1 MTNEQKREMTLSQI
15 KQTEL
20 DILRYFKAFCEK
32 ENIRFFLSNG
42 TLLGAVKYG
51 GFIPWDDDVDVFV
64 PRKDYDRLMR
74 VFTDT
79 ERYRLFS
86 AERVKHY
93 RFPFAKLCDMTTEK
107 VEDNINNGVRLG
119 IDIDIFPLDAWEDD
133 YSAACKQEREINKR
147 IQLLA
152 FFKCRKA
159 LSANPVKRRIKSVM
173 LFMAPMACRLLI
185 RRIGRIAGKN
195 ANNPESKWMGCVS
208 WCIYNRREI
217 VPAEIFATATPVSFE
232 AEQYPAPVGY
242 DAYLRS
248 LYGDYT
254 QDPPEEEQVTHH
266 RFLAY
271 KL

>member
-64 PRKDYDRLMR
+64 PRKDYDRLMHI
-74 VFTDT
+74 FPDT

-86 AERVKHY
+86 FEREKHY

-107 VEDNINNGVRLG
+107 VEDNVNNGVTLG
-119 IDIDIFPLDAWEDD
+119 VDIDIFPLDAWEDD
-133 YSAACKQEREINKR
+133 YRLACKQAEQVNQQIRW
-147 IQLLA
+147 LA
-152 FFKCRKA
+152 FLKCRKA
-159 LSANPVKRRIKSVM
+159 QSVNPAKRYLKSIVLSAAPYACGPLIHRMCCVARRNESNPS
-173 LFMAPMACRLLI
+173 P
-185 RRIGRIAGKN
+185 
-195 ANNPESKWMGCVS
+195 KWLGCVS
-208 WCIYNRREI
+208 WCIYGRREI
-217 VPAEIFATATPVSFE
+217 VPAEVFAQTTPVLFE
-232 AEQYPAPVGY
+232 GDQYPAPAGY

-254 QDPPEEEQVTHH
+254 QDPPKEKQITHH
-266 RFLAY
+266 RFSAY
-271 KL
+271 MV